1 MATVVTTL
9 TTAEVGQHIA
19 HVDPPAYA
27 AVEAAALRKLVAA
40 HPNYN
45 ITKVEVSQGGAVA
58 LRFTITYTPKPLDPN
73 KAKATLRA

>member
-1 MATVVTTL
+1 MASMVTTL

-27 AVEAAALRKLVAA
+27 NVEAAALRKLTAA
-40 HPNYN
+40 HPNYA
-45 ITKVEVSQGGAVA
+45 ITKVEVSQAGATA
-58 LRFTITYTPKPLDPN
+58 LRFTVTYTPKPLDAN

>member
-1 MATVVTTL
+1 MATLVTTL
-9 TTAEVGQHIA
+9 TSVEVGQHVA

-40 HPNYN
+40 HPAYN
-45 ITKVEVSQGGAVA
+45 ITKVEVSQAGATA
-58 LRFTITYTPKPLDPN
+58 LKFTITYTPKPFDPN